1 MTHFSF
7 TNEITNDDDDD
18 DDDELADFSCSRMR
32 MNGGLCMYS
41 YVVRIRCLRL
51 RLRSLRFIHAKNGEC
66 GFCVRVVGWTLRS
79 RVVVVSW
86 GGVGGGEGVDKV
98 GKGG

>member
-1 MTHFSF
+1 
-7 TNEITNDDDDD
+7 
-18 DDDELADFSCSRMR
+18 

-51 RLRSLRFIHAKNGEC
+51 RLRLRSLRFIHAKNGER
-66 GFCVRVVGWTLRS
+66 GFCVRVVGGTLRS
-79 RVVVVSW
+79 RVVVVSL
-86 GGVGGGEGVDKV
+86 GGGEGVDKV